1 MHLTRFSDIGLRI
14 LMYLAREQR
23 EAPRV
28 TITEISTQFGLPRNH
43 VVKITSRLAR
53 QGWVE
58 ATRGRSGG
66 LRLGQAA
73 DRIRIGQVIKTLEPR
88 DELIDCEGIG
98 CRLSRAC
105 TLRSLLA
112 QGLEAFYGHLDG
124 YTLAD
129 LVSGD
134 TGVEIVNM
142 HRQFLQTAAEPGTP
156 V

>member
-23 EAPRV
+23 EAPKV
-28 TITEISTQFGLPRNH
+28 TITEISTQFALPRNH

-73 DRIRIGQVIKTLEPR
+73 DRIRVGAVLRALEPR
-88 DELIDCEGIG
+88 DELIDCVGIG
-98 CRLSRAC
+98 CRLSPAC

-129 LVSGD
+129 LV
-134 TGVEIVNM
+134 TGSTGTEIVSM
-142 HRQFLQTAAEPGTP
+142 HRQFLQTAGEPGVLT
-156 V
+156 